1 MPSSSRPEDEPLPLD
16 VSPEARTEWLEQ
28 RIAFLERQLE
38 YRIQSSAALLAKA
51 AEYDA
56 LMQTRMMRFLRRPRA
71 VYAWL
76 RQFRRDR
83 PHRGS
88 G

>member
-1 MPSSSRPEDEPLPLD
+1 MPSSSRSEHEPLPLG
-16 VSPEARTEWLEQ
+16 VSRDARTEWLEQ
-28 RIAFLERQLE
+28 RVAALERQLE
-38 YRIQSSAALLAKA
+38 YRIQSSEALLEKT

-56 LMQTRMMRFLRRPRA
+56 LMETRMMRFLHRPRA

-83 PHRGS
+83 PHRRG
-88 G
+88 